1 LRRLGNCRTDLQGL
15 DGNVPQGAKKVKL
28 GVDKPPILCYNT
40 FRKEVNEMAWKELKV
55 TFEAHILVPGEAD
68 ESKAIQNLLANSEL
82 DDWLET
88 IGYEVC
94 KIGD

>member
-1 LRRLGNCRTDLQGL
+1 
-15 DGNVPQGAKKVKL
+15 
-28 GVDKPPILCYNT
+28 
-40 FRKEVNEMAWKELKV
+40 MAWKELKV

-94 KIGD
+94 KIGG